1 MDHSKPPPRRRRC
14 ARDELEGRHLG
25 HGVFHGGD
33 EQKVLGCVQM
43 CVLPWYNK
51 TMDNDNSTPTEEL
64 GATEAAK
71 ALADEI
77 ERVAKEQQELRDEV
91 ANTSPAVFD
100 QHLLPFL
107 ERNPFFAEL
116 SRRIRKSPSADVPTA
131 GVAYDKDKDDL
142 VMVWNPRFV
151 KGLSKAEM
159 AGLLTH
165 EFYHIILQHITER
178 RRTPHRMW
186 NIAADLAINSIIVT
200 EQKTVGTSVLALPK
214 GGLIPGQWP
223 IMPDGR
229 QMTDEE
235 KKGAKLA
242 ALIANMPLMETA
254 EWYMEKLQKFADEQH
269 ANCPKH
275 GNKSK
280 QKNGEE
286 DGDTDDGKNKAEGA
300 GGTKR
305 KTKDGKPRNEN
316 GGEEPAPGD
325 EGEEREK
332 GSGGDQD
339 DPNAQGG
346 EGEGDQECTC
356 GDDFADGFDSHEGWD
371 ANLSDDEREYV
382 KNRIKDM
389 VGKAV
394 KHANSRPDGWG
405 TMPASMREAIIAS
418 TISVVDWRMVLR
430 QFVGSV
436 CRASK
441 TSTMKRINRK
451 YPYIHAGSKKNY
463 LPKLLVAIDMSGSV
477 GDEALA
483 LFFGELNT
491 LTRQVS
497 ISVAPFDTEID
508 EKEVFEWR
516 KGSKVNA
523 MRTRCGG
530 TDFNAPTRFANDPKN
545 RGRWDGLLVLTDG
558 CAPQPEVSR
567 LKRGWVLAPGCK
579 MEFPTQETVIH
590 VANPPA
596 KGR

>member
-1 MDHSKPPPRRRRC
+1 MC
-14 ARDELEGRHLG
+14 AGS
-25 HGVFHGGD
+25 
-33 EQKVLGCVQM
+33 
-43 CVLPWYNK
+43 WYNR
-51 TMDNDNSTPTEEL
+51 TMDNNNDKNVNEEL

-77 ERVAKEQQELRDEV
+77 ERVAKDRQELLDEV

-107 ERNPFFAEL
+107 EKNPFFAEL

-131 GVAYDKDKDDL
+131 GVAYDKERDDL
-142 VMVWNPRFV
+142 VMVWNPRFIN
-151 KGLSKAEM
+151 GLSKAEM

-165 EFYHIILQHITER
+165 EFYHIVLQHITER

-200 EQKTVGTSVLALPK
+200 EQKTVGASVLALPK

-223 IMPDGR
+223 VKPDGR
-229 QMTDEE
+229 ALTDEE

-242 ALIANMPLMETA
+242 AFIATLPLMETA

-269 ANCPKH
+269 KNCPKH
-275 GNKSK
+275 GDKSK
-280 QKNGEE
+280 QKAKPDNG
-286 DGDTDDGKNKAEGA
+286 DDPSKGDGK
-300 GGTKR
+300 
-305 KTKDGKPRNEN
+305 
-316 GGEEPAPGD
+316 D
-325 EGEEREK
+325 EGDGAPKEQKSQQGQDGEQQAD
-332 GSGGDQD
+332 GAGDQD
-339 DPNAQGG
+339 GGNGPGPHDPNA
-346 EGEGDQECTC
+346 DQECTC

-371 ANLSDDEREYV
+371 SGLSDDEREYIR
-382 KNRIKDM
+382 NRVKDM

-418 TISVVDWRMVLR
+418 TISVVDWRAVLR

-477 GDEALA
+477 GDDALA

-497 ISVAPFDTEID
+497 ITVAPFDTEIND
-508 EKEVFEWR
+508 AEVFEWR

-530 TDFNAPTRFANDPKN
+530 TDFNAPTRFANDPKR
-545 RGRWDGLLVLTDG
+545 RGLWDGLLILTDG

-567 LKRGWVLAPGCK
+567 TKRGWVLAPGCK
-579 MEFPTQETVIH
+579 MEFPTQETVIQ